1 MEILKQLEAKTKT
14 EKVIESCVTIAQ
26 LDVARNYL
34 EIYSIKYE
42 DDLGY
47 YQLLG
52 LLNEKLE
59 NIKV

>member
-14 EKVIESCVTIAQ
+14 EKVIESCVTISQ
-26 LDVARNYL
+26 LDAARNYL

-42 DDLGY
+42 DGLGY

>member
-1 MEILKQLEAKTKT
+1 MEILKQLESKTKA
-14 EKVIESCVTIAQ
+14 EKVIESCVTISQ
-26 LDVARNYL
+26 LYVARNYL